1 MSKPRVLLLS
11 NWFSPGYKGGG
22 SQAAATNLVQALE
35 DEFNFLVITRDRDPG
50 ETEPFP
56 DISAGKWND
65 RDNARVRYLNPAEL
79 NLTTINAILRET
91 PHDLIHLNSVVS
103 LPFAAYP
110 LVARQFKAAS
120 ASPLLISPHGEMA
133 PQALMKKGFRKRFYI
148 GGSKALGMFGDAHWH
163 AATSHEEKDIRRVW
177 GANARVSV
185 APILPPQHFCTV
197 GETER
202 PAKNAGK
209 LNAVFLARID
219 RMKNLDLAIDVM
231 ASIPNTT
238 LDIFG
243 PIGQPDYWAEC
254 QKRIAASGRAT
265 SFRYRGAIPPSDV
278 MPTLSRYDVLFLP
291 SQSESFGYAILEA
304 LAAACPVLISDRTPW
319 RELEHAGAGYDLPI
333 GDPARFRTALLSL
346 RDMDV
351 ATHGALRQRARSYA
365 IAYLKNSPAKDATR
379 KMYMAVLGGR

>member
-1 MSKPRVLLLS
+1 
-11 NWFSPGYKGGG
+11 
-22 SQAAATNLVQALE
+22 
-35 DEFNFLVITRDRDPG
+35 
-50 ETEPFP
+50 
-56 DISAGKWND
+56 
-65 RDNARVRYLNPAEL
+65 
-79 NLTTINAILRET
+79 
-91 PHDLIHLNSVVS
+91 
-103 LPFAAYP
+103 
-110 LVARQFKAAS
+110 
-120 ASPLLISPHGEMA
+120 MA
-133 PQALMKKGFRKRFYI
+133 PQALAKKQIR
-148 GGSKALGMFGDAHWH
+148 KALYIAAGKSLRIFRSASWH
-163 AATSHEEKDIRRVW
+163 ATNAQEKEDIQDAW
-177 GANARVSV
+177 GADAQVSV
-185 APILPPQHFCTV
+185 APILPPQHTFPA
-197 GETER
+197 EKAER
-202 PAKNAGK
+202 PAKNSGE
-209 LNAVFLARID
+209 LNAAFLARID

-346 RDMDV
+346 RDMDE